1 MNILTLNHEFPP
13 IGGGAA
19 PVTLHL
25 ARHLVQLG
33 HEVDVVTMHFGN
45 LPKQETIEGVR
56 VYRVPAFRRR
66 PDLCRIHEMASYL
79 IGARFFLSGL
89 LKQKQ
94 YHLIHAHFIIPAGP
108 LGVQVKNK
116 TGCPLV
122 ITMHGSDV
130 PGYNPDRFRFAHKCL
145 LPVWKRL
152 VHQVDQLVSPSG
164 HLKELVCRWCP
175 TASVRII
182 PNGFDENQFDSGV
195 PKRPQILACSRIL
208 PRKGFQY
215 LVEAAKE
222 LPSEWE
228 IHIAGDGPYLPTL
241 KKQAEKSGVNIHF
254 HGWLSPNDPLL
265 KQLYESSWIFVFPS
279 EEENF
284 PTVLLEA
291 LGAGCAIITTLAG
304 GCPEVAGSAALYVKP
319 RDAQEL
325 KEALLRLIADE
336 SLRCELSQKARR
348 RIEHFS
354 WRGVARQY
362 AELFEQLVDAAAE
375 KRRQGPA
382 G

>member
-45 LPKQETIEGVR
+45 LPKQEMIEGVR
-56 VYRVPAFRRR
+56 VYRVPALRRR

-108 LGVQVKNK
+108 LGVKVKKK

-152 VHQVDQLVSPSG
+152 VHQADQLVSPSG
-164 HLKELVCRWCP
+164 HLKELACRWCP

-182 PNGFDENQFDSGV
+182 PNGFDENRFDGGV
-195 PKRPQILACSRIL
+195 SKRPQILACSRIL

-228 IHIAGDGPYLPTL
+228 IHIVGDGPYLPTL

-291 LGAGCAIITTLAG
+291 LGAGCAVITTSAG
-304 GCPEVAGSAALYVKP
+304 GCPEVTGPAALYVKP

-325 KEALLRLIADE
+325 KEALLRLIGDE
-336 SLRCELSQKARR
+336 SLRSELSQKARR

-354 WRGVARQY
+354 WGGVARQY
-362 AELFEQLVDAAAE
+362 AELFEQLVDAAAQ
-375 KRRQGPA
+375 KRKQGPA